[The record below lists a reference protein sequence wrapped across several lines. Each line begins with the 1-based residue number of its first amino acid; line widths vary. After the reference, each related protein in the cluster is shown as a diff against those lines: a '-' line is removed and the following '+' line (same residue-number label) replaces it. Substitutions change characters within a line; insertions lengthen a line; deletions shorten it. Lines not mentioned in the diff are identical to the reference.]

1 MGWPALILGIL
12 GLFLIIQKNEKR
24 CSISIVYAFLSS
36 SVILK
41 LFYRNEYNP
50 HHWEIHQTFNLV
62 PIVML
67 CLAVSTTVYSG
78 KSKLRNDYG
87 KWCEAIGGIFAV
99 LWPLLNNY
107 EEHNLKK
114 DSFPEDVMD
123 LILNP
128 LPLGSSYF
136 VHGSEELGILA

>member
-1 MGWPALILGIL
+1 VNFFKTLPEEVGWPALILRIL

-67 CLAVSTTVYSG
+67 CLAVLTTVYSG

-87 KWCEAIGGIFAV
+87 KWC
-99 LWPLLNNY
+99 
-107 EEHNLKK
+107 
-114 DSFPEDVMD
+114 
-123 LILNP
+123 
-128 LPLGSSYF
+128 
-136 VHGSEELGILA
+136 